1 MSGSARALTLPLGSI
16 TLGESGGAPSDPN
29 VTIYS
34 TSRPRQAVFQAERS
48 TILLRFRGRYFSCIA
63 GYVSRISY
71 ASQAWIDASVPAIC
85 LLTKVFSMHAPT
97 RALIHSGECVDGCAN
112 DEGGGCLVGMRFVC
126 DLVLCRRLNSFVGE
140 LAYIHTRMRAYM
152 HAHTYVRI
160 SIISATGAST
170 CKTLSCVA
178 PVATAQMKRSN
189 ISATAAGNGD
199 SNPCQYPHKNTR
211 AHAPH
216 PHNFHA

>member
-1 MSGSARALTLPLGSI
+1 MGALLLLHRWVRVTHQLRI
-16 TLGESGGAPSDPN
+16 TGVDRCKCAGDL
-29 VTIYS
+29 S
-34 TSRPRQAVFQAERS
+34 TEQGF
-48 TILLRFRGRYFSCIA
+48 F
-63 GYVSRISY
+63 
-71 ASQAWIDASVPAIC
+71 
-85 LLTKVFSMHAPT
+85 MHAPT
-97 RALIHSGECVDGCAN
+97 RALINSGECVDGCAN

-140 LAYIHTRMRAYM
+140 LVYIHTHMRACM

-211 AHAPH
+211 AHTPH
-216 PHNFHA
+216 PHKFHA